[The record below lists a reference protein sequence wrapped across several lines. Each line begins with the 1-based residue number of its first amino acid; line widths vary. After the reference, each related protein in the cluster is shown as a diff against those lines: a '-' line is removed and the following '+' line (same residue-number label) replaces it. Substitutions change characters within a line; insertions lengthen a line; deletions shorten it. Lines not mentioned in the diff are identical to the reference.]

1 MNQPI
6 IGVSLLSVGI
16 LATAAILVSEETRPD
31 VQAPAGAI
39 VNGTEP
45 GWVTLGERDFTGVNG
60 DPGTWTWTNGGLAS
74 TGLPIGV
81 LRSVKRF
88 TNFELLIEWRHLKTA
103 GNSGVF
109 LWVPDEA
116 LKDLKPG
123 VLPQFGIEIQMLD
136 HGYTAQYE
144 QQSGKKADWFTT
156 NGDVFAVG
164 KSRLT
169 PFEPRSPNGLRS
181 FPRKALSR
189 GVGEWNHYYV
199 RAINGEVR
207 LWVNGE
213 EVSGGRDADPRIGFL
228 CVEAEGSPVEFRNI
242 RIREV
247 S

>member
-1 MNQPI
+1 MTTTTRVLL
-6 IGVSLLSVGI
+6 IGAC
-16 LATAAILVSEETRPD
+16 LATLMSPSIHGGAAQSSAAGTRAFIDGTGPD
-31 VQAPAGAI
+31 
-39 VNGTEP
+39 
-45 GWVTLGERDFTGVNG
+45 WKTLGETDFAGVNG
-60 DPGTWTWTNGGLAS
+60 NQDTWTWKGDVLAS
-74 TGLPIGV
+74 TGVPIGV
-81 LRSVKRF
+81 LRTRQIF
-88 TNFELLIEWRHLKTA
+88 TNFELVIEWRHLKPA

-109 LWVPDEA
+109 AWVPDQA
-116 LKDLKPG
+116 LAQLKPG

-164 KSRLT
+164 KSKLT